1 MKILPFFLILIL
13 SFFQAC
19 KKENAIYN
27 RTMDESQEER
37 VIGIQGVISKIE
49 IITEEYKKGKN
60 TKINHYYTLKIR
72 LNTGHQLTAYEDSSK
87 KRIADIPELNSIYE
101 KEEFSELPFEKAS
114 PLIEK
119 LKEFRQFKTGDRIII
134 RIPYWSIAK
143 YLKKESDS
151 IRIYLL
157 EKSD

>member
-19 KKENAIYN
+19 KKENAIYH

-37 VIGIQGVISKIE
+37 VIGIQGVISTIE

-101 KEEFSELPFEKAS
+101 KEKFSELPFEKDS

-151 IRIYLL
+151 ISIYLL